1 MVAKKKSARKSASSE
16 KPIDD
21 VSSKLYDWIAE
32 GYDVDPLVQ
41 VVKTKDNKKI
51 NRMFNRYEKNIARME
66 KLKKRLATL
75 EIDPKNPKLRELLNS
90 FKNPELVDDV
100 ENFLTALETGPKIKE
115 LKGELASLNVTGFEE
130 KAERIKEK
138 LENPELIDE
147 AARDVKALRRRIKEK
162 FFEEAFEE
170 VVVPTEDDE
179 GKSVAETIFLLH
191 KDGTLLAV
199 KSKIPPAELDK
210 RLLSRMVMAIRKQMS
225 KAFKE
230 GLHIHTLDY
239 EGHSIILENSAHC
252 YAAVVVNGE
261 ATPIMYKIILKALQ
275 IMEKKL
281 KKEFD
286 NWTGDRSTLK
296 NLEKYTTAIFQ
307 AIDKVG

>member
-1 MVAKKKSARKSASSE
+1 MATKKKSSRKSSSGE
-16 KPIDD
+16 RQIED

-32 GYDVDPLVQ
+32 GYDVEPLVR
-41 VVKTKDNKKI
+41 VVKTKDNKNI
-51 NRMFNRYEKNIARME
+51 DRMFKRYEKNITRME
-66 KLKKRLATL
+66 KLKKRLADL
-75 EIDPKNPKLRELLNS
+75 ELDPKNPKLQEWLKS

-100 ENFLTALETGPKIKE
+100 EDFLIALETGPKIKE
-115 LKGELASLNVTGFEE
+115 LRAELASLNVTGFEE
-130 KAERIKEK
+130 KVEEIKEK
-138 LENPELIDE
+138 LKDPELIDE
-147 AARDVKALRRRIKEK
+147 AVRDVKALRRRIKEK

-170 VVVPTEDDE
+170 VVVPTQDDE
-179 GKSVAETIFLLH
+179 GESVAETIFLLH

-199 KSKIPPAELDK
+199 KSKKPPAELDK
-210 RLLSRMVMAIRKQMS
+210 RLLSRMVMAIREQMS

-230 GLHIHTLDY
+230 GQHIHTLDY
-239 EGHSIILENSAHC
+239 EGHSIILENSTHV
-252 YAAVVVNGE
+252 YAAVVIKGE
-261 ATPIMYKIILKALQ
+261 TTPIMYKIILKALQ

-281 KKEFD
+281 RTEFD